1 VSSRPPLL
9 KRLTYPRLVAVDVLL
24 SGMLVVFG
32 RPTDARL
39 ARSGLSLQLFY
50 VLLTVLAGSVAIR
63 RLWPLVALGMSL
75 AGFLGLAS
83 YGFAKLAAIPV
94 ALALYLVA
102 VARPRRAAVGGLI
115 VAELLAGFGYAF
127 AKPAGSHASLSFGAD
142 WRGLWFGQSAVLIAF
157 WATGFMLRT
166 QREYQRGLHAQAE
179 RRAQARIDE
188 ALRTVIQERMR
199 IARELHDVVAHSMS
213 VIAVQAG
220 VGHHVIGVRPEEAAK
235 ALAAIET
242 TSRAALRE
250 MRALLGVLREET
262 PETTGEELLAT
273 PGLADLALLA
283 ERTGRAG
290 LRVEL
295 RFTGEPWQLPPAMD
309 LAGYRIAQE
318 ALTNVVKHA
327 GTDQARVQI
336 VYGRGEV
343 EIEVTDDGVGRG
355 AAVVTGGHG
364 LVGMRE
370 RVALYGG
377 EFAAGPR
384 PLGGFRVWARLPDR
398 DDAA

>member
-1 VSSRPPLL
+1 VSSRSPHL

-32 RPTDARL
+32 RPADTEL
-39 ARSGLSLQLFY
+39 ARSGLSLQLLY

-63 RLWPLVALGMSL
+63 RLRPLVALGMSL

-83 YGFAKLAAIPV
+83 YGFAKLATIPV
-94 ALALYLVA
+94 ALVLYLVA

-115 VAELLAGFGYAF
+115 VAELLAGFGYAL
-127 AKPAGSHASLSFGAD
+127 AGPAGSHASLSFEAQ
-142 WRGLWFGQSAVLIAF
+142 WRDLWFGQSAVLLAF

-166 QREYQRGLHAQAE
+166 QQEYERGLHVQAE
-179 RRAQARIDE
+179 RRAQAHIDE
-188 ALRTVIQERMR
+188 ALRTVTQERMR

-262 PETTGEELLAT
+262 PETAEEFLAT

-295 RFTGEPWQLPPAMD
+295 RFKGEPWELPTAMD

-327 GTDQARVQI
+327 GTDQAWVQI

-343 EIEVTDDGVGRG
+343 EIEVTDDGVGQG
-355 AAVVTGGHG
+355 AAVVTAGHG

-377 EFAAGPR
+377 QFAAGPQPR
-384 PLGGFRVWARLPDR
+384 GGFRVWARLPAG
-398 DDAA
+398 DAA